1 MKISVSMIVRNE
13 RSCIAKAL
21 NSVADADEII
31 VCDTGSTDDT
41 VEIAQNY
48 GAKVFTD
55 YLWNDNFA
63 EARNHSL
70 DKCKGDWVLIIDA
83 DEHLEP
89 GGINKVRELLQ
100 SGING
105 HNTVYFQ
112 TIAEG
117 GSQNHNSIRI
127 FKRNSG
133 IRWKGAAHNY
143 LTESKGYFSDI
154 KLFYGYSPTHKADP
168 DRTLRILQKEVD
180 SNPNQPRETYYL
192 AREYYYRQN
201 WTEAI
206 RYYQDYLN
214 IATWGP
220 EIADAW
226 LMLARCHHSNND
238 SYNARECAMKAI
250 ITNANFKEAIL
261 FMAELSG
268 PKNAR
273 RWREIAETATNED
286 VLFIRKC
293 DGDNYQQI

>member
-1 MKISVSMIVRNE
+1 MKISVSMIVKNE

-70 DKCKGDWVLIIDA
+70 DKCTGDWVLIIDA

-89 GGINKVRELLQ
+89 EGINKVRELLQ

-117 GSQNHNSIRI
+117 GSKTTIP
-127 FKRNSG
+127 SG
-133 IRWKGAAHNY
+133 SLKEIQESGGKGR
-143 LTESKGYFSDI
+143 LT
-154 KLFYGYSPTHKADP
+154 T
-168 DRTLRILQKEVD
+168 T
-180 SNPNQPRETYYL
+180 
-192 AREYYYRQN
+192 
-201 WTEAI
+201 
-206 RYYQDYLN
+206 
-214 IATWGP
+214 
-220 EIADAW
+220 
-226 LMLARCHHSNND
+226 
-238 SYNARECAMKAI
+238 
-250 ITNANFKEAIL
+250 
-261 FMAELSG
+261 
-268 PKNAR
+268 
-273 RWREIAETATNED
+273 
-286 VLFIRKC
+286 
-293 DGDNYQQI
+293 